1 VYLQTIQLN
10 AYGLLLLIGTG
21 VRGGRHTGR
30 KKRKLRERQRGGGN
44 QRKEGR
50 EVVMETCNF

>member
-1 VYLQTIQLN
+1 M
-10 AYGLLLLIGTG
+10 LIGTG

-50 EVVMETCNF
+50 EVVVETCNF